1 VPVNVIPFAAS
12 GTVIVLESVRLPV
25 ILEITDVVPS
35 VPLNPV
41 KLRLIGFTVVVM
53 MMESDPAVTL
63 KFAAAVDA
71 AFVLMVRVVPV
82 EGFPV
87 RLKFVVPVNAPVDPV
102 ILNTVPLRPVILTT
116 PVVPK
121 TSVPL

>member
-41 KLRLIGFTVVVM
+41 KLRFIGRTVVVITTV
-53 MMESDPAVTL
+53 SDPALML
-63 KFAAAVDA
+63 KFAVAVDE
-71 AFVLMVRVVPV
+71 AFVLIVRVPV
-82 EGFPV
+82 VGLPV
-87 RLKFVVPVNAPVDPV
+87 RVKLVVPENAPVEPV
-102 ILNTVPLRPVILTT
+102 MLNTWALVPVMLTT